1 MEEYENL
8 LELTKEFKNLDSSV
22 AVKEVEVNGKPLNPD
37 GIASKFQTLKEQII
51 PIWNTPFQTIKRILL
66 NSFFEASIIP
76 VLKSD
81 RRER

>member
-51 PIWNTPFQTIKRILL
+51 PI
-66 NSFFEASIIP
+66 
-76 VLKSD
+76 
-81 RRER
+81 